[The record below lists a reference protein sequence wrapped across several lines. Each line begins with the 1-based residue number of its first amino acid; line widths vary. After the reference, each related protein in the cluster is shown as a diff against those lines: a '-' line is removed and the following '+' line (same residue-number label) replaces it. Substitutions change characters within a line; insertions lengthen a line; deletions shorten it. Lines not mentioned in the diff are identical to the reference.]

1 MSQRGKGQLGEK
13 TVLDTLEA
21 ARSAMEGLSD
31 PAALLDAAD
40 RAVSE
45 CIERFRQQPSRQGR
59 ARIFGEN
66 SAGKDDPG
74 MVAFKRMIEAL
85 R

>member
-1 MSQRGKGQLGEK
+1 MSQRGKGQLGDK

-21 ARSAMEGLSD
+21 ARAATEGLSE
-31 PAALLDAAD
+31 PSAVLDATD
-40 RAVSE
+40 QAVSA

-59 ARIFGEN
+59 ARIFGDN

-74 MVAFKRMIEAL
+74 MIAFQRMVEAL
-85 R
+85 K